1 MNLFSLGASLKKRQ
15 SIILGTAGI
24 LFVLAIWYGLT
35 AGETPILPSAV
46 LPKPWRVLTAF
57 PDMYLNNELVKNTS
71 ISLGVNLAGYVE
83 AILISIPF
91 GFLFGLYPFFK
102 GLFQTQVDALR
113 YIPLTGV
120 ISIFIAWFGINLPM
134 KAHFLAFGIIIYMLP
149 VIVQRIREVDDV
161 YLKTVHTLG
170 ATDWQK
176 IRTVYFPSVIS
187 RFFSDIRVL
196 TAISWTYI
204 IFVEN
209 IGNEGGIGATIWR
222 AGSRQGRYDKVFALL
237 ILIMLIGVIQD
248 RIMIRLEKEFFP
260 YKFQAEEQEKAGR
273 IRKASVISLLLKFI
287 LTAVMWA
294 FLLGYLLLFLDEYT
308 GVLGHINILRYL
320 FADSVWAIHV
330 IVFSILGY
338 QVYSI
343 FRKSSDRTYR
353 KVKTQE

>member
-1 MNLFSLGASLKKRQ
+1 VNLFSLGATLKKRQ
-15 SIILGTAGI
+15 GILLGVAGI
-24 LFVLAIWYGLT
+24 VFVLAIWYGLT
-35 AGETPILPSAV
+35 AGETPLLPAAT

-57 PDMYLNNELVKNTS
+57 PDLYLNNELVKNTT
-71 ISLGVNLAGYVE
+71 ISVGVNLAGYVE

-91 GFLFGLYPFFK
+91 GFLIGLYPLFK
-102 GLFQTQVDALR
+102 GLFQNQVDALR

-161 YLKTVHTLG
+161 YLKTVYTLG
-170 ATDWQK
+170 ASDWQK

-248 RIMIRLEKEFFP
+248 KIMIRLEKEFFP
-260 YKFQAEEQEKAGR
+260 YKFQAEEQEKAGKLK
-273 IRKASVISLLLKFI
+273 KASVVSALSKFI
-287 LTAVMWA
+287 LTAVMWV

-308 GVLGHINILRYL
+308 GILGHMNVLRYL

-338 QVYSI
+338 QVYSLL
-343 FRKSSDRTYR
+343 KKTGS
-353 KVKTQE
+353 KVPAK